1 MPRYGDNF
9 TRVDVE
15 IFPNVIFI
23 SLTDNSFLNSIYYIL
38 TNPLKYLFHRL
49 FSVFVMNLSIEMMG
63 TRAISSLYDHSN
75 EYLDFISCYFSV
87 LMPEYFI
94 V

>member
-15 IFPNVIFI
+15 IFPNIIFI
-23 SLTDNSFLNSIYYIL
+23 PLTDNSFLNSICYIL

-49 FSVFVMNLSIEMMG
+49 FFVFCHEP
-63 TRAISSLYDHSN
+63 
-75 EYLDFISCYFSV
+75 EYRDDGGEGDFIS
-87 LMPEYFI
+87 L
-94 V
+94 